1 MHAIP
6 KKGHAH
12 TPPTEPLE
20 LVRIQLRGDRREML
34 VEILASNNS
43 TGIV

>member
-1 MHAIP
+1 MRAIP

-12 TPPTEPLE
+12 SPPTEPFE

-43 TGIV
+43 MAVE